1 VKRVLLPKKY
11 RPPAIR
17 SYHTRN
23 TIPPDKIAPYR
34 ACRLT
39 ATITRAACGKRDWTI
54 NAIWVLSKTPENRLK
69 NLDALRANT
78 VEIFCPNVV
87 GHVFSLASHI
97 YIQFLFFKL

>member
-1 VKRVLLPKKY
+1 MKRVLLPKKY
-11 RPPAIR
+11 RAPSIR
-17 SYHTRN
+17 LNRIQN
-23 TIPPDKIAPYR
+23 TILPDKIALYR

-78 VEIFCPNVV
+78 VEIFCRNVV
-87 GHVFSLASHI
+87 VRVFSFARHI
-97 YIQFLFFKL
+97 

>member
-1 VKRVLLPKKY
+1 VKRVLLPKKS

-17 SYHTRN
+17 LHRIQN
-23 TIPPDKIAPYR
+23 TILPDKIVLYR

-39 ATITRAACGKRDWTI
+39 ATITRVACDKRDWTI

-69 NLDALRANT
+69 NLDALRANI

-87 GHVFSLASHI
+87 VRVFSFARHI
-97 YIQFLFFKL
+97 